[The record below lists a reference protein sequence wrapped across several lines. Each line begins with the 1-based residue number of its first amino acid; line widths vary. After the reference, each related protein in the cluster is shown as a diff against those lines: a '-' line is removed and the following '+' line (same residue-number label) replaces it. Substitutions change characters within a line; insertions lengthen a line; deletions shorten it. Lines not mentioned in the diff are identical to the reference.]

1 MQITEGSS
9 LKSIYLVE
17 QWKFRMEFDGAV
29 EFGGANKGIHK
40 PVESCVVVEIRW
52 KIHELTSCGRTS
64 AELGIPVAEEV

>member
-1 MQITEGSS
+1 
-9 LKSIYLVE
+9 
-17 QWKFRMEFDGAV
+17 MEFDGAV